1 MFLTYFFQFQNE
13 GSTILIPGYRF
24 KLGQRDD
31 KEIKD
36 QSQIRSD
43 FLKATCDGSKHGR
56 EFSIPNKF

>member
-1 MFLTYFFQFQNE
+1 M
-13 GSTILIPGYRF
+13 GSSILILSYRL
-24 KLGQRDD
+24 KLEKRDD